1 MLKKIKYPKVAKVP
15 TVFQMESTEC
25 GAASLAMIMQY
36 YDIYI
41 PLEQLRIDTG
51 VSRDGCRANRILQ
64 GARKYGFQAKGMKVP
79 LFRIFT
85 MKPPFIIHWNFNHF
99 LVYEGRRGDKIYVND
114 PAEGQRVVSLEEFSD
129 SYTGIVLEVKA
140 TENCVKTKNHDTVFK
155 LLLKRTLHN
164 KKDILYQLL
173 YGLILMIPSII
184 LPITSQIFI
193 DQVLEVPG
201 EKSVLA
207 ARLII
212 FMIFV
217 IGTRAIFSQYRNWMI
232 DRLQLKMSFISSM
245 KFIKQLLH
253 LPMNF
258 FSQRGAGD
266 LAERIENDNNI
277 NEFIG
282 ERLTGNIINCIMTIL
297 YLGIMIFYS
306 PVLTALF
313 LLMTIVYIIIAA
325 IAAKSL
331 SESIMKV
338 QQDNGMFVSNVYS
351 GINII
356 TTLIATGNE
365 SRYISRV
372 LGYYAKYMRSK
383 QKNMKI
389 QYIANAFSERNEA
402 ITQTILMIFGGYMV
416 IEGQLTAGE
425 LVAYISFVTATMQP
439 LNEMLKMSED
449 IQVMKADMNRVNDIV
464 HYKTFSKAEN
474 QIEED
479 SMVGK
484 LEGEIE
490 INHISFGYSQLE
502 KPLINDFS
510 CHVPVGKSIAFVGS
524 SGSGKS
530 TISKLASTLYK
541 PWSGEIKFDGISADR
556 ISEKVRNSSI
566 SIVGQEI
573 MLFSGTIRE
582 NITLWNLGIRE
593 ESVIRAAK
601 DAMIHEEIT
610 QKEGAYNYVL
620 EEGGRNISGGQ
631 RQRIEIARALV
642 TDPTILIMDEA
653 TSALDPI
660 TELEIINNIK
670 RRGCTCIIVS
680 HRLSAI
686 RDCDEIVVMQHG
698 KIVQRGNHEELLNT
712 EGMYK
717 TLFAATEENE
727 L

>member
-266 LAERIENDNNI
+266 LAERIENDNN
-277 NEFIG
+277 
-282 ERLTGNIINCIMTIL
+282 
-297 YLGIMIFYS
+297 
-306 PVLTALF
+306 
-313 LLMTIVYIIIAA
+313 
-325 IAAKSL
+325 
-331 SESIMKV
+331 
-338 QQDNGMFVSNVYS
+338 SNF
-351 GINII
+351 
-356 TTLIATGNE
+356 A
-365 SRYISRV
+365 
-372 LGYYAKYMRSK
+372 
-383 QKNMKI
+383 
-389 QYIANAFSERNEA
+389 
-402 ITQTILMIFGGYMV
+402 
-416 IEGQLTAGE
+416 
-425 LVAYISFVTATMQP
+425 
-439 LNEMLKMSED
+439 
-449 IQVMKADMNRVNDIV
+449 
-464 HYKTFSKAEN
+464 
-474 QIEED
+474 
-479 SMVGK
+479 
-484 LEGEIE
+484 
-490 INHISFGYSQLE
+490 
-502 KPLINDFS
+502 
-510 CHVPVGKSIAFVGS
+510 
-524 SGSGKS
+524 
-530 TISKLASTLYK
+530 
-541 PWSGEIKFDGISADR
+541 
-556 ISEKVRNSSI
+556 
-566 SIVGQEI
+566 
-573 MLFSGTIRE
+573 
-582 NITLWNLGIRE
+582 
-593 ESVIRAAK
+593 
-601 DAMIHEEIT
+601 
-610 QKEGAYNYVL
+610 
-620 EEGGRNISGGQ
+620 
-631 RQRIEIARALV
+631 
-642 TDPTILIMDEA
+642 
-653 TSALDPI
+653 
-660 TELEIINNIK
+660 
-670 RRGCTCIIVS
+670 
-680 HRLSAI
+680 HR
-686 RDCDEIVVMQHG
+686 
-698 KIVQRGNHEELLNT
+698 
-712 EGMYK
+712 
-717 TLFAATEENE
+717 F
-727 L
+727 